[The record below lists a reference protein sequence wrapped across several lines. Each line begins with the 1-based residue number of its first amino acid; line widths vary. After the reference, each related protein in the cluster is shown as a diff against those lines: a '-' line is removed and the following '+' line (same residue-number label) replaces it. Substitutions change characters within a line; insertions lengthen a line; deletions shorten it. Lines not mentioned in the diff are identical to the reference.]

1 MTSLITALPNALTP
15 SSARAAK
22 PSPAGRAAHFHR
34 RCILKV
40 HPSSST
46 TSHRKRVRRQR
57 KQHHQAISDLCR
69 AKTLHVTPTG
79 SIPFAPQTKSSSF
92 RSGGIAHRA
101 RITNSTAKRHLPR
114 FETVRKRALCG
125 VAAWRETRGGR
136 SALVEKQSVIMCKIL
151 KYGKINLSISLGAQG
166 MTALG
171 TVAIRVG
178 NGQAFPFRRR
188 VQKMMTNS
196 IFMKLRP
203 QCSRR

>member
-1 MTSLITALPNALTP
+1 
-15 SSARAAK
+15 
-22 PSPAGRAAHFHR
+22 
-34 RCILKV
+34 
-40 HPSSST
+40 
-46 TSHRKRVRRQR
+46 
-57 KQHHQAISDLCR
+57 
-69 AKTLHVTPTG
+69 
-79 SIPFAPQTKSSSF
+79 
-92 RSGGIAHRA
+92 
-101 RITNSTAKRHLPR
+101 
-114 FETVRKRALCG
+114 VRKRALCG